1 MILLMQRLMM
11 DIHPIKTEKDYDRS
25 LQEIERLWGSP
36 VESSDGEKLDILLI
50 LVEDYEAK
58 HYPIAPPDPIE
69 AIKFRME
76 QSGIK
81 RKDLEPLLTS
91 RGRISE
97 IFSKKRDL
105 SLNMIRKLHH
115 ELHIPLESLINEY

>member
-1 MILLMQRLMM
+1 MM
-11 DIHPIKTEKDYDRS
+11 DIRPIKTEEDYE
-25 LQEIERLWGSP
+25 LNLEEIEKLWGAPENSK
-36 VESSDGEKLDILLI
+36 EGEKLDVLLI
-50 LVEDYEAK
+50 LVGDYEDK
-58 HYPIAPPDPIE
+58 YYPIPPPDPID

-76 QSGIK
+76 QSGLT
-81 RKDLEPLLTS
+81 RKDLEPFLGS

-115 ELHIPLESLINEY
+115 HLQIPLESLVN